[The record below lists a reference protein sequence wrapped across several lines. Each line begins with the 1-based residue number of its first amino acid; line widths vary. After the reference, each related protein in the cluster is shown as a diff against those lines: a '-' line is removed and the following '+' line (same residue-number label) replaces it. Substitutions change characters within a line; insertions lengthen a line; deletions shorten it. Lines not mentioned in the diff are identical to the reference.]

1 MFNTH
6 NLFKPSFLI
15 RYMNKGRK
23 ISGGKYHAERKKKL
37 YEMQTQQRL
46 TILGEQ
52 KSKSLR
58 VRSGATKRIL
68 LNANIV
74 NVSHNKKISS
84 VKIINVI
91 ETPQNRFWARQNR
104 LVKGSV
110 IETSIGKARITN
122 RPTQEGQVNAVL
134 IAESK

>member
-1 MFNTH
+1 
-6 NLFKPSFLI
+6 
-15 RYMNKGRK
+15 MNKGRK

-37 YEMQTQQRL
+37 YEMQTQQRS

-58 VRSGATKRIL
+58 TRGGATKRIL

-84 VKIINVI
+84 AKIINVI
-91 ETPQNRFWARQNR
+91 ETPQNRFWSRQNR
-104 LVKGSV
+104 LVKGAI
-110 IETSIGKARITN
+110 IETSVGKARITN

-134 IAESK
+134 ITEAK